1 MKEIL
6 QKLTQFRRLDKAEA
20 RQVLTNLAR
29 GAYNPGQMAAFITS
43 YLMRSITIE
52 ELDGF
57 REAMLDLCIKVDL
70 SAYNPMDLCGTGG
83 DDKNTFNI
91 STLASFVVAGAG
103 YPVAKH
109 GNNGVSSVCG
119 SSNILAHFGYHFTND
134 ADVLKKQLENANICF
149 LHAPLFHPAMKNV
162 APIRKELGVKTFF
175 NMLGPLVNP
184 ASPSCQLIGVFS
196 LKLVRLYG
204 YLHQHLDKRYAIIH
218 SLDGYDEISLTNDI
232 KMITNQGERIISPKE
247 MGFKKIN
254 PEAISGGDTVEEA
267 AVIFEAVLSGN
278 GTDAQNNVVIA
289 NAGVAIHTYD
299 SHLSIEDG
307 ILKARESLASG
318 NARKSFDKMIE
329 LSLEEIPA

>member
-1 MKEIL
+1 MCE
-6 QKLTQFRRLDKAEA
+6 RRLFS
-20 RQVLTNLAR
+20 VGNLMLEKLKE
-29 GAYNPGQMAAFITS
+29 YKE
-43 YLMRSITIE
+43 LITI
-52 ELDGF
+52 LIFFLGGF
-57 REAMLDLCIKVDL
+57 VWIYGYFATKTQLRSMKCVLNANVSLL
-70 SAYNPMDLCGTGG
+70 TGQLQG
-83 DDKNTFNI
+83 N
-91 STLASFVVAGAG
+91 TLAQNLNKNLELQGALEEK
-103 YPVAKH
+103 AKSDPSSQKML
-109 GNNGVSSVCG
+109 NG
-119 SSNILAHFGYHFTND
+119 
-134 ADVLKKQLENANICF
+134 LKQTAKMIEKQLENANICF

-278 GTDAQNNVVIA
+278 GTDC
-289 NAGVAIHTYD
+289 
-299 SHLSIEDG
+299 SCLSGPGDCTLYTGADARSVSDWRWVRNGLHVHCHDG
-307 ILKARESLASG
+307 RRNCAS
-318 NARKSFDKMIE
+318 
-329 LSLEEIPA
+329 